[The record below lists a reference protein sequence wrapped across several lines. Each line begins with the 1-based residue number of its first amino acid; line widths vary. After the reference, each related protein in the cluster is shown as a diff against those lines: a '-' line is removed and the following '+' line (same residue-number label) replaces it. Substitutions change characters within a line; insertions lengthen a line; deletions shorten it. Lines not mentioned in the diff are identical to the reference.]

1 MVELSSTC
9 EDILGLLSRGL
20 SLMKRIVVSNAAK
33 KAIIIKKLIH
43 CAVRLL
49 KSEILG
55 KEATPLA
62 EGASLCVAILSLLEW
77 SELHKDALVP
87 NESRPC

>member
-1 MVELSSTC
+1 MVGLSSTC
-9 EDILGLLSRGL
+9 MDILSLLNRGL

-49 KSEILG
+49 KSETLS
-55 KEATPLA
+55 KDTKSMA
-62 EGASLCVAILSLLEW
+62 EGASICLAILSLLEW
-77 SELHKDALVP
+77 GELHKDALVP
-87 NESRPC
+87 NESKVA